1 MFVRRFNV
9 FGLAVMVCALLLA
22 TTPIF
27 AQVTTGGI
35 AGTVVSD
42 ADNSALPG
50 VTVEAVHTPT
60 GTRYSTVSGAGGR
73 YTLPNVRVGG
83 PYKVTG
89 SLEGFKPS
97 NTTGVEVGLGATS
110 EVPLRMKLA
119 AVTET
124 VTVTAKLDEIINPN
138 RTGSTST
145 VAEKQIET
153 LPTINRSLQDF
164 ARTNPYFNV
173 EVWDAASS
181 RMTVAGRNNRYNTI
195 QIDGA
200 VNNDLFGLAD
210 TGTPGGQANTQPI
223 SLDAIQQIQLVVSP
237 YDVRQGGFTGGG
249 VNAVT
254 RSGTNR
260 IEGSAYGSNRNQN
273 WVGVGPFNSKVA
285 SFKQTQYGARVG
297 GPIMKDRLF
306 FFVNGEE
313 NRRKE
318 PKGQCAIPATC
329 AITYLGATAPT
340 QTIPDPN
347 VVRSTLQSKYGYDPG
362 DLGDISGRTNNNLG
376 FLRFDLNANNANQI
390 TLRHNYVGGIFDTID
405 NRSNS
410 TVFRFPTSTYTI
422 TDHTRSTVGQLNS
435 VFSASA
441 FNEARVGYQTI
452 KDFRATP
459 VVFPTIEIGGT
470 GPRNGAILAGTERFS
485 GANVLDQKITELT
498 DDFTWVRGAHT
509 VTLGT
514 HNEIFSFKNTF
525 LSEFTGYY
533 YYPTMDSFLNQDC
546 THLTGTQT
554 CEYRLTYA
562 TGSDPKRPASFG
574 VAQYGLYASDQWHLL
589 PNLTL
594 TFGLRGDKPS
604 YKDTPSFNAQVQSA
618 LGLSTAVTPKDTTVW
633 SPRVGFNWNPGGSTA
648 QQVRGG
654 IGVFTGRTP
663 YVWISNAYA
672 NTGIES
678 VALSCIAT
686 SNPATT
692 CTSFP
697 TFVADPSN
705 QPRSFPAG
713 TAAISV
719 DLMDPNFQFPRV
731 LRGTLGYDRDL
742 WFGVRGTVEGL
753 YSKTQQDVF
762 YYNMNRVATGAVSQ
776 LDGRPRYKKI
786 NAGIADAPML
796 SNSSEGHEAIWS
808 LQLTRP
814 FTHGLT
820 LSAGYAHQNT
830 ATSFD
835 ATSSRAISNWQF
847 RPTPGDIFAH
857 NTYRSQFEVKNRYNL
872 AATYDFGTGPFTHSV
887 GLFWNAQQGHPYSLL
902 MGGDPNTDGFTSNDT
917 LFVPSSSLVLCPSNA
932 NAAPT
937 ATSPCVNR
945 STSGVITNLAPLD
958 AQRFRNFLSS
968 VGLDPASGQIL
979 KANSLT
985 EPWTRELD
993 FHYELGLPQYRGI
1006 RTSVQVD
1013 MLNLLNLMDREFGVA
1028 RSVVN
1033 QTYTPVVLVAAQ
1045 DPGAPAGTT
1054 QPIYRENFSG
1064 SLTPGSQFST
1074 ANLRSRWQGKL
1085 GLRVTF

>member
-60 GTRYSTVSGAGGR
+60 GTRYQTVSGANGR

-124 VTVTAKLDEIINPN
+124 VTVTARPDEIINPN

-273 WVGVGPFNSKVA
+273 WIGVGPFNTKVA

-329 AITYLGATAPT
+329 AITYLGATSPS
-340 QTIPDPN
+340 QTNPDPN
-347 VVRSTLQSKYGYDPG
+347 VVRNALISKYGYDPG

-376 FLRFDLNANNANQI
+376 FLRFDFNANNANQL

-405 NRSNS
+405 NRSATTS
-410 TVFRFPTSTYTI
+410 FRYPTSTYAFTS
-422 TDHTRSTVGQLNS
+422 HTRSTVGQLNS

-441 FNEARVGYQTI
+441 FNEARVGYQSI
-452 KDFRATP
+452 KELRSTP
-459 VVFPTIEIGGT
+459 VVFPSIEIGGT
-470 GPRNGAILAGTERFS
+470 GPRTQTLIAGTERFS
-485 GANVLDQKITELT
+485 GANALDQKITELT
-498 DDFTWVRGAHT
+498 DDFTFVHGAHT
-509 VTLGT
+509 LTVGT

-533 YYPTMDSFLNQDC
+533 YYPTLDSFLNQDC
-546 THLTGTQT
+546 SHLVGSQT
-554 CEYRLTYA
+554 CEYRLTFA

-574 VAQYGLYASDQWHLL
+574 VAQYGLYASDQWHML

-604 YKDTPSFNAQVQSA
+604 YKDTPSFNPQVQSA
-618 LGLSTAVTPKDTTVW
+618 LGLSTAVTPKDSVVW

-654 IGVFTGRTP
+654 VGVFLGRTP
-663 YVWISNAYA
+663 YVWISNAFA

-686 SNPATT
+686 VATQT
-692 CTSFP
+692 AGTSCIQP
-697 TFVADPSN
+697 IVADPNN
-705 QPRSFPAG
+705 QPKSFPAG
-713 TAAISV
+713 TAAFSV
-719 DLMDPNFQFPRV
+719 DLMDPTFQFPRV

-742 WFGVRGTVEGL
+742 WFGVRGTIEGL

-762 YYNMNRVATGAVSQ
+762 YYNMNRVATGAVSP
-776 LDGRPRYKKI
+776 LDGRPLYKKI

-796 SNSSEGHEAIWS
+796 SNSSEGHEALWS
-808 LQLTRP
+808 LQLSRP
-814 FTHGLT
+814 FSHGLT
-820 LSAGYAHQNT
+820 LSGGFAHQNT

-887 GLFWNAQQGHPYSLL
+887 GLFWNAQEGHPYSLL
-902 MGGDPNTDGFTSNDT
+902 MGGDPNTDNFTSND
-917 LFVPSSSLVLCPSNA
+917 VLAIPSNVIVCQSTGTTVATCVA
-932 NAAPT
+932 NNATAGGQAAQ
-937 ATSPCVNR
+937 ARWS
-945 STSGVITNLAPLD
+945 
-958 AQRFRNFLSS
+958 NFLQSL
-968 VGLDPASGQIL
+968 GIDPSQSQSL
-979 KANSLT
+979 KANQFT
-985 EPWTRELD
+985 EPWSRELD
-993 FHYELGLPQYRGI
+993 FHYELGLPAIRGI
-1006 RTSVQVD
+1006 RASVQVD
-1013 MLNLLNLMDREFGVA
+1013 MLNLLNLMDREFGLA

-1033 QTYTPVVLVAAQ
+1033 QTYTPVVYVGQ
-1045 DPGAPAGTT
+1045 DASGKPV
-1054 QPIYRENFSG
+1054 YRENFANA
-1064 SLTPGSQFST
+1064 LTPNSQLST
-1074 ANLRSRWQGKL
+1074 ANIRSRWQGKL